1 MYAKAL
7 SVGIHVWHVKCMDML
22 SIISITIKN
31 KTKKIKESGSGVLGI
46 SKITTLVNKINK

>member
-7 SVGIHVWHVKCMDML
+7 NVGIHVWHVKCMDML

-31 KTKKIKESGSGVLGI
+31 K
-46 SKITTLVNKINK
+46 INKRKRAGCLGYF